1 MGSTLTEPVARM
13 PDLRVAGT
21 RKQVEALWRSI
32 FYVVDCLDAMR
43 LAHLCGF
50 RSFRLH
56 ATQDFALR
64 QPAFIVR
71 DVVSPQSGRKI
82 VAHGARSC
90 EKTVAAGLSRHRG
103 SQNARHMA
111 G

>member
-1 MGSTLTEPVARM
+1 VSHFQATRTYGVAS
-13 PDLRVAGT
+13 
-21 RKQVEALWRSI
+21 WRR
-32 FYVVDCLDAMR
+32 AQ
-43 LAHLCGF
+43 LCDIG
-50 RSFRLH
+50 SFRLR
-56 ATQDFALR
+56 ATKGLALR

-71 DVVSPQSGRKI
+71 DAESPHSGRKI

-90 EKTVAAGLSRHRG
+90 ENTVAAGLSRHRG